1 MRFESQQSES
11 SASRAHHVTTHS
23 VIMARKEADRGGDFI
38 ISNHSIK
45 ITVFGRS
52 RKIVK
57 ILLAKPKI

>member
-45 ITVFGRS
+45 ITVFGR
-52 RKIVK
+52 
-57 ILLAKPKI
+57 